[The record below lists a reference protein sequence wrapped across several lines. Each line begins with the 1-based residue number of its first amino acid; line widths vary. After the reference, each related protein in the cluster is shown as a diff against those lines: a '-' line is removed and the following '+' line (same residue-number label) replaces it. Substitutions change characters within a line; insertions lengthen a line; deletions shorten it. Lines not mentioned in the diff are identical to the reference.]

1 MGDASLEVFKS
12 EPLGFSITLS
22 VVSVIC
28 GVLIPLFFKDK
39 PSSPSS
45 ASQAQKDNGAPFSF
59 RAESRSL
66 AYEPGFVLAS
76 IASAMFIAYTVD
88 VSKGLA
94 NLIRLGDESIQD
106 LEGITLFFYVP
117 GLFSTMLPAL
127 YLGRG
132 IMMYRSIFCI
142 IMIASFLGK
151 TSKYDHF

>member
-1 MGDASLEVFKS
+1 
-12 EPLGFSITLS
+12 
-22 VVSVIC
+22 
-28 GVLIPLFFKDK
+28 
-39 PSSPSS
+39 
-45 ASQAQKDNGAPFSF
+45 
-59 RAESRSL
+59 
-66 AYEPGFVLAS
+66 
-76 IASAMFIAYTVD
+76 MFIAYTVD